1 MQTTQVEAVQFV
13 HRGSG
18 TRWKAVDVQLRECPR
33 DVGKQRWPSDR
44 GRRAEKLDHWNQLTV
59 SVLERRIELVRPV
72 DQKGCGDDQV
82 NRDDRGGH
90 QGCDLSA
97 DTPEIEKAER

>member
-18 TRWKAVDVQLRECPR
+18 TRWKAVDAELRECPR
-33 DVGKQRWPSDR
+33 DVGKQRWPSGR

-59 SVLERRIELVRPV
+59 SVLERRSKLVRPENENGRG
-72 DQKGCGDDQV
+72 KDQV
-82 NRDDRGGH
+82 NGNDRGDH
-90 QGCDLSA
+90 QGWG
-97 DTPEIEKAER
+97 RHWQR